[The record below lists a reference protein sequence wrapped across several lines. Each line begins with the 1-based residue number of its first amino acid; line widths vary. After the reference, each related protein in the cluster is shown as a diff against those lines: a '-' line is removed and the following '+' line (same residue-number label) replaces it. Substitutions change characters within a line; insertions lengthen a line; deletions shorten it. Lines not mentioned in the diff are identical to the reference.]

1 MRPKSPLLEITNML
15 ATSRGRVRIETS
27 EKRVRAYLGG
37 WLVADSTHPVLVW
50 EKPYYPTYYV
60 PIADVRADLVP
71 SGDVSRSPSRGD
83 GTVYGVRVTGA
94 MAPGAAIRYLDSPIE
109 ELRDLVRLDWDAM
122 SEWLEED
129 EVVYT
134 HPRDPYTQGRH
145 PRRARGMSGSRST
158 ASSSATRTS
167 RGCCSRPGCRPA
179 TTCRWPTSGW
189 TCFGGRRQ
197 CRSAPTRAPPRT
209 GRSRP
214 RNSIKPDIAW
224 IYRTPLPESQKI
236 AGLVSFYDER
246 ADVYVDGVLQDRPRS
261 RFG

>member
-1 MRPKSPLLEITNML
+1 ML

-83 GTVYGVRVTGA
+83 GTMYGVRVTGA

-134 HPRDPYTQGRH
+134 HPRDPYTRVDILPSSRH
-145 PRRARGMSGSRST
+145 VRVEIDGVVVGDSHQPRLLFETGLPTRYYLPLADVRMDLLRR
-158 ASSSATRTS
+158 SSSVSFCPYKGTAAYWSLET
-167 RGCCSRPGCRPA
+167 PD
-179 TTCRWPTSGW
+179 
-189 TCFGGRRQ
+189 
-197 CRSAPTRAPPRT
+197 
-209 GRSRP
+209 
-214 RNSIKPDIAW
+214 SIKPDIAW